1 MREKKTPHPVATR
14 EKALELMHQDCTAR
28 QIAEAL
34 LIPLSTARQWRR
46 NYLIGKFE
54 IQPTRQKHSKYLRLM
69 AQWKFRE
76 KKGFKVVA
84 RELQL
89 PESTVRDWYKQYKAG
104 TFKTTHK
111 HRKKLNEEDKKT
123 ILKLAEKGYSV
134 RKIEKKTCLEFYQI
148 RYFLRTAKKVISV

>member
-111 HRKKLNEEDKKT
+111 HRKKTKRRRQKDD
-123 ILKLAEKGYSV
+123 
-134 RKIEKKTCLEFYQI
+134 IEI
-148 RYFLRTAKKVISV
+148 G